1 MNQTSHSSRPASA
14 AEISEILRL
23 LFDANLPF
31 QRGANVE
38 NVAMAY
44 IEALRGTTLEAI
56 QAGVRKFLRGECQD
70 VSPRY
75 LPTPPELARIVRT
88 AVVQTRIPEERRIA
102 PFRHPDDGAKARMRL
117 KMPMWQYA
125 LKRGLMDRMVRAN
138 REGFAALVTLAIEW
152 GIPIPEEMF
161 AIPDAEAERQWQLVR
176 DRAWAEIERNSP
188 PFLHRNLKH
197 QAAKAT

>member
-44 IEALRGTTLEAI
+44 IEALRGSTLEAI

-102 PFRHPDDGAKARMRL
+102 PFRHPDSAANARMRL
-117 KMPMWQYA
+117 KVPMWPYA
-125 LKRGLMDRMVRAN
+125 FERGLTDRLVRAN
-138 REGFAALVTLAIEW
+138 REGFAAMVALAIEW
-152 GIPIPEEMF
+152 SISIPEELC
-161 AIPDAEAERQWQLVR
+161 AIPDAEAERQWEVVR
-176 DRAWAEIERNSP
+176 NRAWAEIERSSP
-188 PFLHRNLKH
+188 PFLQGNLPN
-197 QAAKAT
+197 QAEAA